1 MIPSAQTDS
10 STPAASSA
18 GSMAS
23 STLRQGLMVVV
34 QYNPRRF
41 EGRET
46 EDVINAVLD
55 DLGRLRVHLPS
66 RKNVRHRGNRWI
78 ALHWPMSRM
87 DASFNKTNSLY
98 SRWVKLSRGE
108 ESQQL
113 LKNLLIDSILVVDG
127 GRMISSS
134 AFSWNTAARLPVRTP
149 AVPPVP
155 SAPLA
160 VSSDTHSPPKAMGPP
175 IPRKRRLSA
184 SGDDAYPTNPT
195 RQRLDNTADDG
206 VSPSPVRRQVNT
218 STVSTSVGRF
228 APGNQTNNRGSNPE
242 STSDMRLP
250 TVRSESTT
258 IGNQTNNRGS
268 DSESTSAM
276 RLPTVRSESTT
287 IRPPRPNHLL
297 PQSSQS
303 SAPPRAAASV
313 KPPVAARDDRSRVEG
328 GAAAEDSRGVHCTS
342 SSSAGQRQDSERV
355 PLLRREVLE
364 IRRQQVMLRDK
375 EKVLL
380 DEMNKLGGVPR
391 PPSSATVVRTTS
403 SAADTRLAKMEAE
416 LREERDRRIRAE
428 RALEEVERECKS
440 PFVVP
445 ALFRAFMTISE
456 LSP

>member
-1 MIPSAQTDS
+1 
-10 STPAASSA
+10 
-18 GSMAS
+18 
-23 STLRQGLMVVV
+23 
-34 QYNPRRF
+34 
-41 EGRET
+41 
-46 EDVINAVLD
+46 
-55 DLGRLRVHLPS
+55 
-66 RKNVRHRGNRWI
+66 
-78 ALHWPMSRM
+78 
-87 DASFNKTNSLY
+87 
-98 SRWVKLSRGE
+98 
-108 ESQQL
+108 
-113 LKNLLIDSILVVDG
+113 
-127 GRMISSS
+127 
-134 AFSWNTAARLPVRTP
+134 
-149 AVPPVP
+149 
-155 SAPLA
+155 
-160 VSSDTHSPPKAMGPP
+160 MGPP

-184 SGDDAYPTNPT
+184 SDDDVRPTNPT
-195 RQRLDNTADDG
+195 RQRLDNTANDG
-206 VSPSPVRRQVNT
+206 VPPRPVRQQANT
-218 STVSTSVGRF
+218 STASTPAGRY
-228 APGNQTNNRGSNPE
+228 ALGNQTNNRGSNSE
-242 STSDMRLP
+242 SASDMRLS

-268 DSESTSAM
+268 NSESTSDM

-287 IRPPRPNHLL
+287 IRPPRPNHPL

-303 SAPPRAAASV
+303 SSPPRAAASIQ
-313 KPPVAARDDRSRVEG
+313 PPVAARDDRSRVEG
-328 GAAAEDSRGVHCTS
+328 GAAAVDSRDVHCTS
-342 SSSAGQRQDSERV
+342 SSGAGQRQDSERV

-403 SAADTRLAKMEAE
+403 SADTRLAKMEAE